1 MDIAYLD
8 AVKIFFPAT
17 LAFLVGIGITP
28 IFSKYFYKWKMWRK
42 YGRSQSVD
50 GSANQVLTTNDRAE
64 METPRLGGM
73 IVWVSVYLTIGII
86 FLIFYIIPTPL
97 TSKLEFLSRNQ
108 TFIPIATLL
117 IGALMGL
124 VDDLLQIYPP
134 KMLIGDPIYVR
145 YIKIILISILA
156 FIVGWWLYTK
166 LGIDSIHI
174 PFDGSLYIGSLMIP
188 FFVIITLGVFSTS
201 VVDGVD
207 GLSGGLLATVF
218 AAFTGIAFFHSQ
230 IDLAAF
236 CSVVVGAI
244 LAFLWFNIPPAR
256 FYMGETGMMAL
267 TLTLSTIAFL
277 TDSVLLLPIIAFP
290 LFITSLVAIIQ
301 MTSRKFFGKKVF
313 RVALLH
319 NYFELIGWSRAKIT
333 MRYWI
338 VGLITATIGVVLGVI
353 S

>member
-8 AVKIFFPAT
+8 AVKIFLPAAI
-17 LAFLVGIGITP
+17 AFLVGIGITP

-42 YGRSQSVD
+42 YGRSLSV
-50 GSANQVLTTNDRAE
+50 GNTSSTPLTTNDHAE
-64 METPRLGGM
+64 TETPRLGGM
-73 IVWVSVYLTIGII
+73 IVWVSVYLTIGLI

-145 YIKIILISILA
+145 YIKIVLISVLA
-156 FIVGWWLYTK
+156 FVVGWWLYAK
-166 LGIDSIHI
+166 LGIDTIHI
-174 PFDGSLYIGSLMIP
+174 PFDGTLYLGALMIP
-188 FFVIITLGVFSTS
+188 FFIIVTLGVFSTS

-207 GLSGGLLATVF
+207 GLSGGLLAIVF
-218 AAFTGIAFFHSQ
+218 AAFAGIAFLHSQ

-244 LAFLWFNIPPAR
+244 LSFLWFNIPPAR

-301 MTSRKFFGKKVF
+301 MISRKFFGKKVF

-319 NYFELIGWSRAKIT
+319 NYFELVGWSKAKIT

-338 VGLITATIGVVLGVI
+338 VGVVTATIGVVLGVI